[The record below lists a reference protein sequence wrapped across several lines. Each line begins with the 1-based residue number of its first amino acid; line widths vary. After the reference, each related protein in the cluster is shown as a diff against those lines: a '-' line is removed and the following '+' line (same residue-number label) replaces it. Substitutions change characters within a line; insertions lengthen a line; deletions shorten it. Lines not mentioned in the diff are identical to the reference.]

1 MQPTADRIH
10 SVVQFIETVKPQIV
24 HRVVPITDM
33 FGPTITDPDLEC
45 IIVSAETMKGG
56 QIVNQE
62 RQKKVICSSNCPLN
76 SMVLVIVWYIF
87 YGLSNVSL
95 LTLLKSLV
103 ILYFHNLSYLLG
115 KRNFPQMFSLFIT
128 KYIY

>member
-87 YGLSNVSL
+87 YELSNVSL
-95 LTLLKSLV
+95 LTLLKSLS
-103 ILYFHNLSYLLG
+103 YFIFTIC
-115 KRNFPQMFSLFIT
+115 R
-128 KYIY
+128 IY